1 MCYNCCGDVM
11 KEKSCGAIIF
21 KEENDELK
29 FLLVHQHNGHFSFPK
44 GHMEKNETE
53 IETALREIKEE
64 TNLDA
69 KLDTNFRVLISY
81 FMESKNTVKEAVYFI
96 GTPLSNVLKS
106 QEGEILNC
114 DWYSYDEVME
124 KLEFDNIKD
133 VFIKAHKYIK
143 NI

>member
-1 MCYNCCGDVM
+1 M
-11 KEKSCGAIIF
+11 KEKSCGAIIY
-21 KEENDELK
+21 KEENRELK

-44 GHMEKNETE
+44 GHMEENETE

-69 KLDTNFRVLISY
+69 KLDTNFRVSISY
-81 FMESKNTVKEAVYFI
+81 FIESKNTVKEAVYFI
-96 GTPLSNVLKS
+96 GTPLSNELKS

-114 DWYSYDEVME
+114 DWYIYDEVME
-124 KLEFDNIKD
+124 KLEFDNIKE
-133 VFIKAHKYIK
+133 VFIKAYNYIK